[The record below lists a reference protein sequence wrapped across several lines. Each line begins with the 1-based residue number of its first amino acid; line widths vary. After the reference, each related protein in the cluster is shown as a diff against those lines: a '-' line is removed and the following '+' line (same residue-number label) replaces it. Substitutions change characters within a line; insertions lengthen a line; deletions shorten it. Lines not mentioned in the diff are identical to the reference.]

1 MSGKHYS
8 AGYLENTG
16 DFLRKLKIHSY
27 TPFSA
32 IKEGTVVDLGCGTGI
47 DAINLAGSLGSGV
60 SVVGVDH
67 DPALLAK
74 AAEAAGELPNV
85 RFEQGEATQLSF
97 ADGSVAGLRAERL
110 VQHLPEPELAF
121 QEMHR
126 VLAKGQPIAIVETAW
141 NSLNFYTRHTD
152 IEQKIGAFLT
162 TGKVKN
168 GWAAQRLTH
177 NLATS
182 GFSDIRLDTFCMV
195 GRSLDDANR
204 YLWIGPI
211 LDEMKANGLL
221 SAEEF
226 DVFSD
231 TMAAADADGHFLCS
245 MNLVMATAVK

>member
-32 IKEGTVVDLGCGTGI
+32 ITEGTVVDLGCGTGI
-47 DAINLAGSLGSGV
+47 DAINLAASLGSDV
-60 SVVGVDH
+60 SVVGIDH
-67 DPALLAK
+67 DPALLAT
-74 AAEAAGELPNV
+74 AAEAASEAPNV
-85 RFEQGEATQLSF
+85 RFEQGEATKLPF

-110 VQHLPEPELAF
+110 VQHLPEPTRAF

-126 VLAKGQPIAIVETAW
+126 VLAAGQPIAIVETVW

-152 IEQKIGAFLT
+152 IEQKISVFLT
-162 TGKVKN
+162 TGKVNN

-177 NLATS
+177 DLSTN
-182 GFSDIRLDTFCMV
+182 GFSDVRLDTFCMV

-211 LDEMKANGLL
+211 LAEMKAKGLL
-221 SAEEF
+221 SEEEF
-226 DVFSD
+226 DTFSD
-231 TMAAADADGHFLCS
+231 TMATADANGHFLCS